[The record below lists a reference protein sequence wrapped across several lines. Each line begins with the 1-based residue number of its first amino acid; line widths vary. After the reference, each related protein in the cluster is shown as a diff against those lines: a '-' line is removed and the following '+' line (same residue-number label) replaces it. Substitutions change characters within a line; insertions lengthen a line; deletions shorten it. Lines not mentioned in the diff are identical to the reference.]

1 MFLLLFQDKETLTDG
16 KVKHENGD
24 CQEFVHLVGGET
36 ALYSELYSS
45 CLAAIEPHPA
55 YYS

>member
-1 MFLLLFQDKETLTDG
+1 LTGAKIALESISDG